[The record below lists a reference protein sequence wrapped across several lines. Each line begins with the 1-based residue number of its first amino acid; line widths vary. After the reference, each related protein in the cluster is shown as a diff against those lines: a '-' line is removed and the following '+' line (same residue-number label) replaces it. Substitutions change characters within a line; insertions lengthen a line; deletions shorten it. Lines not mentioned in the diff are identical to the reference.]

1 MFTVLGAPM
10 FRVPATVVFVAALWA
25 SYACAAALHGH
36 RPVKDTVP
44 FDGQYLAANSSNTQ
58 TEWWYIQGV
67 SEPVG
72 DESPSSVVVVFYQ
85 GNVLYTAPAGNME
98 PEFTI
103 SISGFL
109 SNGTT
114 YNVTIPTTT
123 GTITTDGQAVDGT
136 WGTAGKFFLSSDL
149 NTFTVELNSPEYGMS
164 GSIVLTSSA
173 SPHYA
178 CNVTDDPYFDTAV
191 PAGVSLSP
199 TETALFTEFG
209 WAVTIP
215 GGQAVVD
222 LLIDGTPLQFIG
234 NGYHD
239 HNFSPAAIFGYAS
252 QWQWLQAQVGPY
264 VLTGAIMQAIN
275 STLIANTGYLAESG
289 VVVQNQC
296 SLVGSRRVDFNSVT
310 PYGASFDNVTG
321 AVVPQGFLLDYT
333 LEDGEQ
339 YSFNLT
345 TVGTFPDTPIYYRWI
360 GTATGGKVGGVQYTG
375 TTIHEWL
382 DPSLSLYTPSQ

>member
-25 SYACAAALHGH
+25 SYASATALHGH
-36 RPVKDTVP
+36 RSVKDTVP

-72 DESPSSVVVVFYQ
+72 DELPSSVTVTFYQ
-85 GNVLYTAPAGNME
+85 GNVLYTSPAGSTE

-103 SISGFL
+103 SIDGFL
-109 SNGTT
+109 SNGTA
-114 YNVTIPTTT
+114 YNVNIPTTT
-123 GTITTDGQAVDGT
+123 GTITTEGQAVDGT
-136 WGTAGKFFLSSDL
+136 WG
-149 NTFTVELNSPEYGMS
+149 LNSPEYGIS

-191 PAGVSLSP
+191 PTGVSLSP
-199 TETALFTEFG
+199 TEKMMFTEFG
-209 WAVTIP
+209 WTVTIP
-215 GGQAVVD
+215 GGRAVVD
-222 LLIDGTPLQFIG
+222 LLIDGTPLQFTG

-239 HNFSPAAIFGYAS
+239 HNFSPAPVFGYAS
-252 QWQWLQAQVGPY
+252 QWYWVQAQLGPY
-264 VLTGAIMQAIN
+264 LVAGVVMQAIN
-275 STLIANTGYLAESG
+275 STNLANTGYLSESG
-289 VVVQNQC
+289 VVLQNQC
-296 SLVGSRRVDFNSVT
+296 SFQGSRTVDFNTVT
-310 PYGASFDNVTG
+310 PYGASLDNVTG
-321 AVVPQGFLLDYT
+321 AVVPQGFLLGFT

-345 TVGTFPDTPIYYRWI
+345 TVGTFPDTAIYYRWI
-360 GTATGGKVGGVQYTG
+360 GTATGGKVGGVEYTG